1 MKIETKIARLLALV
15 MGLALL
21 ALAACTKSA
30 APSSSAAPSAPPES
44 PMPPLSISPPS
55 QSQSAAESK
64 PVAAAPKA
72 KVLALGD
79 TKLDFSSEI
88 QVATQSELEKW
99 NELIGAGTVAG
110 LEVCNMNDAE
120 SELSADSSGAILAA
134 LMDADLRLYH
144 TLGNPIT
151 GGSVHVI
158 ASDSSGSKLLHAV
171 YFGEWFTVVFGN
183 EDVGY
188 VFDGAGTSLDDISAE
203 IPASSVKPIPPKE
216 EG

>member
-1 MKIETKIARLLALV
+1 MKSEIKRTLAIV
-15 MGLALL
+15 TGLALL

-44 PMPPLSISPPS
+44 PMPTLSISPPS

-64 PVAAAPKA
+64 PVTAAPKA

-79 TKLDFSSEI
+79 TKLDFPSEI

-99 NELIGAGTVAG
+99 NELIGAGTVAD
-110 LEVCNMNDAE
+110 LEVCSMNDAE
-120 SELSADSSGAILAA
+120 SELSADSASAILTA

-158 ASDSSGSKLLHAV
+158 ASDSSGSRLFHAV

-183 EDVGY
+183 EDIGY
-188 VFDGAGTSLDDISAE
+188 VFDGTGTSLDDISAE
-203 IPASSVKPIPPKE
+203 IPANSVKPIPPKA